1 MKPCLKEEREKRK
14 RKEWGEGKERGDR
27 KGKWGKGK
35 RKKGKEGSGG
45 KGSGIFDFLEITES
59 KAKGDASEST
69 TKDYSWGCKN
79 GSAGKNSSC
88 SSRRLDFDSQLP
100 HQVAPSH
107 LQLQP

>member
-14 RKEWGEGKERGDR
+14 RKEWGEGKEKGGQ
-27 KGKWGKGK
+27 KGKVGKG
-35 RKKGKEGSGG
+35 KKGKEGSGG
-45 KGSGIFDFLEITES
+45 EGSGIFDFLEITES